1 MAMMTST
8 SRNCDCEGED
18 IYDSNDG
25 GGDNDSYKGSCGINV
40 MIVYYECGGD
50 YDSDSDNADGDNY

>member
-18 IYDSNDG
+18 YDSNDG
-25 GGDNDSYKGSCGINV
+25 GGDNTSYKGSCGNV

-50 YDSDSDNADGDNY
+50 YDSDSDKCWWW